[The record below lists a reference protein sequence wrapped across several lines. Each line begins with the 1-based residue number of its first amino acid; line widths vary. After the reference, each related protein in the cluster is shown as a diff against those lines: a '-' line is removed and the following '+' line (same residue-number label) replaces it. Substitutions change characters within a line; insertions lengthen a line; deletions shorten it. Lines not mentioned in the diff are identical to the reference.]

1 MHWTPREE
9 SFIWSL
15 SGSWLHCFSH
25 RGSVWAG
32 QAGDAPG
39 PEPKFVLIKDNHTS
53 DSKMG

>member
-39 PEPKFVLIKDNHTS
+39 PEPKLVLIKDNHTS
-53 DSKMG
+53 DPKMG